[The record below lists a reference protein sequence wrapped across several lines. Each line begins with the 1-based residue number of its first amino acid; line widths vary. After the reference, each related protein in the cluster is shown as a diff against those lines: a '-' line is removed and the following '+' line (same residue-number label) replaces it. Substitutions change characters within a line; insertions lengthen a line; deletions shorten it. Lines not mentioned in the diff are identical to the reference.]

1 MLLQEIKNSLQSIS
15 EFNIEEIIDVS
26 QSHRGHQSVKNLKD
40 QLTHI
45 EIIVS
50 FFEKNISRIEVP
62 RGAGRGV
69 GVRGRA
75 SRRGGQY
82 GCGFAKVFIK

>member
-26 QSHRGHQSVKNLKD
+26 YSHRGHQSVKNSKD

-50 FFEKNISRIEVP
+50 FFEKNISRIEVH
-62 RGAGRGV
+62 RKI
-69 GVRGRA
+69 
-75 SRRGGQY
+75 Y
-82 GCGFAKVFIK
+82 GKLQEFIDNGLHSISIKIVK

>member
-26 QSHRGHQSVKNLKD
+26 YSHRGHQSVKNSKD

-50 FFEKNISRIEVP
+50 FFEKNISRIEVH
-62 RGAGRGV
+62 RKI
-69 GVRGRA
+69 
-75 SRRGGQY
+75 Y
-82 GCGFAKVFIK
+82 GKLQKFIDNGLHSISIKIVK

>member
-1 MLLQEIKNSLQSIS
+1 MLLQEIKNALQSIS

-26 QSHRGHQSVKNLKD
+26 QSHRGHQSVINLKD

-50 FFEKNISRIEVP
+50 FFEKNISRIEVH
-62 RGAGRGV
+62 RKI
-69 GVRGRA
+69 
-75 SRRGGQY
+75 Y
-82 GCGFAKVFIK
+82 GKLQEFIENGLHSISIKIIK

>member
-26 QSHRGHQSVKNLKD
+26 YSHRGHQSVKNSKD

-50 FFEKNISRIEVP
+50 FFEKNISRIEVH
-62 RGAGRGV
+62 RKI
-69 GVRGRA
+69 
-75 SRRGGQY
+75 Y
-82 GCGFAKVFIK
+82 GKLQEFIDKGLHSISIKIVK

>member
-1 MLLQEIKNSLQSIS
+1 MLLQEIKNALQSIS

-26 QSHRGHQSVKNLKD
+26 ESHRGHQSVTNLKD

-50 FFEKNISRIEVP
+50 FFEKNISRIEVH
-62 RGAGRGV
+62 RKIY
-69 GVRGRA
+69 
-75 SRRGGQY
+75 SKLQE
-82 GCGFAKVFIK
+82 FIDNGLHSISIKIVK

>member
-1 MLLQEIKNSLQSIS
+1 MLLQEIKNALQSIS

-26 QSHRGHQSVKNLKD
+26 QSHRGHQSVINLKD

-50 FFEKNISRIEVP
+50 FFEKNISRIEVH
-62 RGAGRGV
+62 RKI
-69 GVRGRA
+69 
-75 SRRGGQY
+75 Y
-82 GCGFAKVFIK
+82 GKLQEFIDNGLHSISIKIVK

>member
-26 QSHRGHQSVKNLKD
+26 QSHRGHQSVKNLEA

-50 FFEKNISRIEVP
+50 FFEENISRIEVH
-62 RGAGRGV
+62 RKI
-69 GVRGRA
+69 
-75 SRRGGQY
+75 Y
-82 GCGFAKVFIK
+82 GKLQEFIDNGLHSISIKIVK

>member
-26 QSHRGHQSVKNLKD
+26 YSHRGHQSVKNSKD

-50 FFEKNISRIEVP
+50 FFEKNISRIEVH
-62 RGAGRGV
+62 RKIYV
-69 GVRGRA
+69 KL
-75 SRRGGQY
+75 QE
-82 GCGFAKVFIK
+82 FIDNGLHSISIKIVK

>member
-50 FFEKNISRIEVP
+50 FFEENISRIEVH
-62 RGAGRGV
+62 RKIYV
-69 GVRGRA
+69 TL
-75 SRRGGQY
+75 QE
-82 GCGFAKVFIK
+82 FIDNGLHSISIKIVK

>member
-26 QSHRGHQSVKNLKD
+26 YSHRGHQSVKNSKD

-50 FFEKNISRIEVP
+50 FFEKNISRIEVH
-62 RGAGRGV
+62 RKI
-69 GVRGRA
+69 
-75 SRRGGQY
+75 Y
-82 GCGFAKVFIK
+82 GKLQKFIDNGLHSISIKIAK

>member
-26 QSHRGHQSVKNLKD
+26 YSHRGHQSVKNSKD

-50 FFEKNISRIEVP
+50 FFEKNISRIEVH
-62 RGAGRGV
+62 RKI
-69 GVRGRA
+69 
-75 SRRGGQY
+75 Y
-82 GCGFAKVFIK
+82 GKLQEFIDSGLHSISIKIVK

>member
-26 QSHRGHQSVKNLKD
+26 QSHRGHQSVINLKD

-50 FFEKNISRIEVP
+50 FFEKNISRIEVH
-62 RGAGRGV
+62 RKI
-69 GVRGRA
+69 
-75 SRRGGQY
+75 Y
-82 GCGFAKVFIK
+82 GKLQEFIDNGLHSISIKIVK

>member
-26 QSHRGHQSVKNLKD
+26 YSHRGHQSVKNSKD

-50 FFEKNISRIEVP
+50 FFEKNISRIEVH
-62 RGAGRGV
+62 RKMYV
-69 GVRGRA
+69 TL
-75 SRRGGQY
+75 QE
-82 GCGFAKVFIK
+82 FIDNGLHSISIKIVK

>member
-15 EFNIEEIIDVS
+15 ELNIEEIIDVS
-26 QSHRGHQSVKNLKD
+26 YSHRGHQSVKNSKD

-50 FFEKNISRIEVP
+50 FFEKNISRIEVH
-62 RGAGRGV
+62 RKI
-69 GVRGRA
+69 
-75 SRRGGQY
+75 Y
-82 GCGFAKVFIK
+82 GKLQEFIDNGLHSISIKIVK